1 MSVLMEDKYNAY
13 RDACNERF
21 RQLKAHE
28 EQLNKLFIDAYG
40 LKGDVPAT
48 VADRDV
54 TVTSVY
60 DTRSEV
66 PANMKGNAYV
76 QTKAD
81 VVKDFISY
89 AIGCMM
95 GRYSLDADGIILAN
109 QGETLDDYFAKIA
122 LCEGAAPAF
131 MPCAEGLVGV
141 PDEIIARLKEFLVA
155 AYGEET
161 FVENWTFMAE
171 ALGLKGIDDD
181 AFALYFAKTFYKDHC
196 RKYKKRPIYWMFD
209 SGKNHAFQAI
219 LYLHRYTPDILTSV
233 RALAVARRDALH
245 CIPDTEPAV
254 LTEINEYVAR
264 LDERLCH
271 PMDIDLNDGVKV
283 NYQKFAGLLAPIA

>member
-21 RQLKAHE
+21 RQLKARE

-40 LKGDVPAT
+40 LKGDVSAA

-95 GRYSLDADGIILAN
+95 GRYSLDCDGIILAN
-109 QGETLDDYFAKIA
+109 QGETLDDYFAKIG
-122 LCEGAAPAF
+122 LPKGVAPAF
-131 MPCAEGLVGV
+131 MPCAEGLVTM
-141 PDEIIARLKEFLVA
+141 PDEMISRLKEFLVV

-161 FVENWTFMAE
+161 FAENWLFMAD
-171 ALGLKGIDDD
+171 ALGLKSLDDD

-209 SGKNHAFQAI
+209 SGKHHAFQAI
-219 LYLHRYTPDILTSV
+219 IYLHRYTSDVVMSV
-233 RALAVARRDALH
+233 RDQAVKRRDALRQM
-245 CIPDTEPAV
+245 PDVEPAV
-254 LTEINEYVAR
+254 LAELDEYMAR
-264 LDERLCH
+264 LDDAVAH
-271 PMDIDLNDGVKV
+271 PIELDLNEGVKV
-283 NYQKFAGLLAPIA
+283 NYQKFAGLLAPIV